1 MYNIYVLCF
10 VLSSSVSGYLDKL
23 KFDYDFIV
31 KRLGLGPGLWMGMG
45 MGNGNRNREYPQSQ
59 EMTV

>member
-1 MYNIYVLCF
+1 MFKYVLCF

-31 KRLGLGPGLWMGMG
+31 KRLGHIWTGTGTGIMDGDGDGDGDGKW
-45 MGNGNRNREYPQSQ
+45 
-59 EMTV
+59 